1 LFGKVDEVLKA
12 IRNAKVEEE
21 YIEVDG
27 REYTLSTVVYR
38 GREYVDMNDLLADID
53 ENLSKAMYEDTVVER
68 SVKMKGIYTISDCGF
83 CAKDIDMIIN
93 AVERVLVKIG
103 REDAEF
109 DLRRV
114 VK

>member
-1 LFGKVDEVLKA
+1 
-12 IRNAKVEEE
+12 
-21 YIEVDG
+21 
-27 REYTLSTVVYR
+27 
-38 GREYVDMNDLLADID
+38 
-53 ENLSKAMYEDTVVER
+53 
-68 SVKMKGIYTISDCGF
+68 MKGTYTISDCGF

-93 AVERVLVKIG
+93 AVEKVLVKIG